1 MKKLFILS
9 FIVATA
15 PIAFA
20 QVDRTKAPKP
30 APAREI
36 KIGDYQS
43 FTLKNGLQVFV
54 VENHKLPRVQFSLQ
68 LKHEAIREG
77 EKAGYVSLAGDLI
90 GTGTTNR
97 KKAQLD
103 EEVAFIGGVL
113 NSSAN
118 GMFASSLTKH
128 KEKLLEL
135 MTDVL
140 YNPSLEQS
148 ELDKLKTQ
156 TISGITAD
164 KDDPNSIAS
173 NVRRV
178 LVYGKDHPYGEIA
191 TEESVQSVTVEDC
204 RAYYKKYFV
213 PGNAYLV
220 MVGDIT
226 LKEAKAVAEKYF
238 AKWVAGKVEEQTFEK
253 PQAPAKTYVALVDR
267 PASVQSVLQVAY
279 PVELGVGDPDVI
291 KTRVMNQILGGSFS
305 ARMNQNLREKHG
317 YTYGARTQL
326 SSDAIIGNFNAS
338 TSVRNEVTDSA
349 LFEMISELKR
359 ITEEPVSN
367 DELVSAKAYIAGA
380 FGRSLESPQT
390 IASFAVNTAR
400 YNLPKDYYSSYL
412 QRLDAVTLAD
422 VQAVSKKYIRPDHA
436 HLVVVGKGSEIA
448 DKLKQFGEV
457 KYYDIH
463 GTNYVPTKSELPAGL
478 TADKVIASYV
488 SALGGKQKLESVT
501 SLSATYKANAM
512 GMELQMK
519 VQKKAPGKSVLEI
532 GGNGMT
538 LRKVVCDGKTVS
550 MSAMGQKPPV
560 DAELREKTLFESSI
574 FPELSKTGAAYTLK
588 GIEKVDGKEAY
599 VLEVTLPS
607 GGKSAV
613 YFDRESGLK
622 VQELETVKGPQ
633 GDITAT
639 TKYLDYKEVNGVKF
653 PHTIAQNQ
661 GPMNFKFEVTELVLN
676 PKIEDGVFKVE

>member
-1 MKKLFILS
+1 MKKLFILLL
-9 FIVATA
+9 IGATA
-15 PIAFA
+15 PMAFA
-20 QVDRTKAPKP
+20 QVDRTTAPKP

-68 LKHEAIREG
+68 LKHEAVKEG
-77 EKAGYVSLAGDLI
+77 AKAGYVSLAGDLI

-128 KEKLLEL
+128 KDKLLEL

-204 RAYYKKYFV
+204 RAYYKQYFV
-213 PGNAYLV
+213 PGNAHLV

-226 LKEAKAVAEKYF
+226 LKEAKAVGEKYF
-238 AKWVAGKVEEQTFEK
+238 AKWAAGKVVEQTFEK
-253 PQAPAKTYVALVDR
+253 PQAPAQTYVALVDR

-349 LFEMISELKR
+349 LFEMMSELKR

-400 YNLPKDYYSSYL
+400 YNLPNDYYSTYL

-422 VQAVSKKYIRPDHA
+422 VQAVSKKYIRPDQA

-448 DKLKQFGEV
+448 DKLKPFGEV
-457 KYYDIH
+457 KYFDIH
-463 GTNYVPTKSELPAGL
+463 GTNYVPTKSALPAGL
-478 TADKVIASYV
+478 TADKVIADYV

-519 VQKKAPGKSVLEI
+519 VQKKAPRKSVLEI

-538 LRKVVCDGKTVS
+538 LQKVVCDGKTVS

-560 DAELREKTLFESSI
+560 DGELKEKTLFESAI
-574 FPELSKTGAAYTLK
+574 FPELTKTGATYTLK
-588 GIEKVDGKEAY
+588 GIEQVDGKEAY